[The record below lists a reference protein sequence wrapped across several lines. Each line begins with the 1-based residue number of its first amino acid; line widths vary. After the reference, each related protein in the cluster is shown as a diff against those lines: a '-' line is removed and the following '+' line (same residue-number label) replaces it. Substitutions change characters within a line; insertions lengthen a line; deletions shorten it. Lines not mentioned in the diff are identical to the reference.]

1 MKVTFESED
10 GVKVVRNIRPSWNV
24 VLSDAQSVIESFK
37 KTKGIDV
44 EDLKNVIASVISH
57 TIDEEFVVSVLDE
70 LTDKFREVNRRVYY
84 WSRQP
89 GAWVDPKTGERT
101 STEQKFTGTVRE
113 WYETLTTTIVD
124 ATNDATREKRRDPTL
139 NVSLRAGE
147 VAMPIIESL
156 RLYDS
161 YTNTLRPFYDVS
173 SDDRVEPNVI
183 LLGDFAKVVII
194 DYKVDVVE

>member
-1 MKVTFESED
+1 MKVTFEAEG

-44 EDLKNVIASVISH
+44 EDLKSVIASVISH

-89 GAWVDPKTGERT
+89 GAWVDQKTGERT

-183 LLGDFAKVVII
+183 VLGDFAKVVVI
-194 DYKVDVVE
+194 DFKMDVVE